1 MTVNWNSDAIVAELR
16 QAAMRGVVMGT
27 EEVRNEMVSLIM
39 NGQKTGRLYY
49 RRGLSKLSKSGK
61 SFSGGH
67 RASAPGEAPASDK
80 GRLVGSITTGYD
92 PANLV
97 GTVTA
102 RTGYAAYLEY
112 GTKKMAPRP
121 YARPAVAS
129 TKGEIE
135 AGIRAEID
143 AVLRG
148 RGVI

>member
-1 MTVNWNSDAIVAELR
+1 MTVNWTSDAIVAELR

-49 RRGLSKLSKSGK
+49 RQGLSKLSKSGK

-67 RASAPGEAPASDK
+67 RASAPGEAPASDT
-80 GRLVGSITTGYD
+80 GRLVNSITTSYD
-92 PANLV
+92 TNNLV
-97 GTVTA
+97 GTVTT
-102 RTGYAAYLEY
+102 RTAYAAALEY
-112 GTKKMAPRP
+112 GTLKMSPRP
-121 YARPAVAS
+121 YARPALAS

-135 AGIRAEID
+135 AGIQGEIN

>member
-1 MTVNWNSDAIVAELR
+1 MTVNWNSGPIVAELR
-16 QAAMRGVVMGT
+16 QAAMRGVVAGT

-39 NGQKTGRLYY
+39 NGQKTGRLYW
-49 RRGLSKLSKSGK
+49 RAGLSKMSKSGK

-67 RASAPGEAPASDK
+67 RASAPGEAPASDT
-80 GRLVGSITTGYD
+80 GRLVNSITTNYD
-92 PANLV
+92 LANLV

-102 RTGYAAYLEY
+102 RTAYAAALEY
-112 GTKKMAPRP
+112 GTVKMAPRP

-135 AGIRAEID
+135 DGIRREIE

-148 RGVI
+148 RGGV